1 MLVLFAGTTG
11 FDQHQAP
18 NTLDAAAAH
27 RAWHLHEEQPAN
39 TEVGE
44 TPESVLDTVLNLTVL
59 NATKHPDARCV
70 DGSPGAYY
78 HTKSTTQHGLHKWVF
93 ELSGGPTCGDAKSCS
108 EEFESVHTDR
118 QNLPQ
123 LRNPQANSLMYDAP
137 MRDWN
142 LVIPVYCSMDFWAGG
157 RTEATGE
164 TFGLYFSGRKVLEG
178 ILGDLDAFHGLEE
191 ANEILFTGLSGG
203 SVGVAHY
210 LDRMAARYP
219 KARVTGV
226 MSSGFYFQSTHYT
239 GPGSTFAVPHGDLSE
254 KALPALHHLWNA
266 SVDESC
272 AAAMG
277 ANEHWR
283 CLLVNNSYPYVSTP
297 KFIAQAQTDSGE
309 LFMHE
314 MMPALFANGALTAD
328 ALSPELRGYL
338 SEYSH
343 NMSIALAAPMA
354 STSPDGVWSPACY
367 SHRKFGDCLVG
378 GKTFN
383 NAFASWYVG
392 GQQVKLADTC
402 GILCNPTC
410 PTEHGVNE

>member
-1 MLVLFAGTTG
+1 MLVLFACITG

-27 RAWHLHEEQPAN
+27 RAWHLQEQQAS
-39 TEVGE
+39 TDVGE
-44 TPESVLDTVLNLTVL
+44 TPAILNLTVL
-59 NATKHPDARCV
+59 NATKHPDARCA

-78 HTKSTTQHGLHKWVF
+78 HTKSTRQGRYKWVF
-93 ELSGGPTCGDAKSCS
+93 ELSGGATCGDGKSCS
-108 EEFESVHTDR
+108 EDVENIFSTKH
-118 QNLPQ
+118 QNLPP
-123 LRNPQANSLMYDAP
+123 LMKPQAYSIMYDAP

-142 LVIPVYCSMDFWAGG
+142 RVMPMYCSMDFWTGG
-157 RTEATGE
+157 RTEATSE

-191 ANEILFTGLSGG
+191 ANEILFTGVSGG

-219 KARVTGV
+219 NARVTGV
-226 MSSGFYFQSTHYT
+226 MSSGFYFHSTHYT
-239 GPGSTFAVPHGDLSE
+239 GPSSTFVASHGDLSE

-283 CLLVNNSYPYVSTP
+283 CLLVNNSYPYIDTP

-309 LFMHE
+309 LFTHE
-314 MMPALFANGALTAD
+314 WLPALPDGAKTAD

-367 SHRKFGDCLVG
+367 AHRKFEECLVG

-383 NAFASWYVG
+383 DAFASWYVG

-410 PTEHGVNE
+410 PDSPLLYEES